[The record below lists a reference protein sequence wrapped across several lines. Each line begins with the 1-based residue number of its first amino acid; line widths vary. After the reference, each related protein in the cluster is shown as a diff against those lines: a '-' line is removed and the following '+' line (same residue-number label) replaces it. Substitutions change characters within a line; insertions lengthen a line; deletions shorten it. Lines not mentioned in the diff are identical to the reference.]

1 MDTLASAAYLG
12 VWTCAAQQLCRSG
25 PYCRGG
31 SFRQRSAEA
40 WRLRGQAVGGLLRH
54 VPAALLVVA
63 TGLVVTVA
71 QYPSVLRAL
80 RLGPRLPT
88 LAAPT
93 GRQWATGARGVAP
106 KCPHRALAVSC
117 QLRA

>member
-1 MDTLASAAYLG
+1 MNILACLG
-12 VWTCAAQQLCRSG
+12 VRTCAAQQPCPSG
-25 PYCRGG
+25 LLQGRQLP
-31 SFRQRSAEA
+31 RQRSAEA
-40 WRLRGQAVGGLLRH
+40 RRLRGQAVGGLLRH

-93 GRQWATGARGVAP
+93 GRQWATGARGAAP
-106 KCPHRALAVSC
+106 RRPHRAC
-117 QLRA
+117 GRP